1 MADIR
6 RITGRRFPASLLIM
20 AANHQTMAGNRRTTV
35 ADRQTMADNPRTM
48 VAIPRIM
55 AANRRTTVEGR
66 LMAEVAAN
74 LPVEEAAASPQ
85 VAGVNLPVAE
95 NHLVAEVAG
104 LRAVVV
110 DTSRSRRY
118 ET

>member
-1 MADIR
+1 MVASP
-6 RITGRRFPASLLIM
+6 RIT
-20 AANHQTMAGNRRTTV
+20 
-35 ADRQTMADNPRTM
+35 
-48 VAIPRIM
+48 

-74 LPVEEAAASPQ
+74 LPVAAAASPQ

-95 NHLVAEVAG
+95 NHLAAVVAG
-104 LRAVVV
+104 LPAVVA